1 MPAASK
7 AWVPPGERGRV
18 SAPRDWRAG
27 SRQRPECS
35 SRSAYATPLAEF
47 GSAALLV
54 AMLFIA
60 GCRAKPK
67 APALLDEPVY
77 QSKEGFRF
85 LVPEG
90 WIMAARANVPP
101 GPVEKE
107 RLLVQ
112 YRRANSDTQ
121 ATLEVSLADLPEEN
135 DLAAYLSGP
144 SFSARHWKQSGS
156 RETLEAGGVSGT
168 RFRFLT
174 RIGGAEM
181 AREVTAFRRGGR
193 VYFFTVLFSP
203 NDATAPEQVRRA
215 IGSIVW
221 TK

>member
-1 MPAASK
+1 MPADFKDREITMPARSASK
-7 AWVPPGERGRV
+7 EFPCWRCGLVRV
-18 SAPRDWRAG
+18 
-27 SRQRPECS
+27 CLF
-35 SRSAYATPLAEF
+35 TT
-47 GSAALLV
+47 ALLFV
-54 AMLFIA
+54 A
-60 GCRAKPK
+60 GCRPKPK
-67 APALLDEPVY
+67 APALIDEPVY
-77 QSKEGFRF
+77 QSAEGFRF

-90 WIMAARANVPP
+90 WIMAARANVPS

-112 YRRANSDTQ
+112 YRRANSDKQ
-121 ATLEVSLADLPEEN
+121 ATLEVSLADLPEET
-135 DLAAYLSGP
+135 DLAKYLSGP
-144 SFSARHWKQSGS
+144 SFSADHWTQSGS
-156 RETLEAGGVSGT
+156 PKTLEAGEVRGT
-168 RFRFLT
+168 RFRF
-174 RIGGAEM
+174 RARVRGAEM